1 MVGSELH
8 LIECFT
14 IEVLG
19 GNSRFALGKY
29 EEETVGGVGHFLGSV
44 GVDACLDGIYFIL
57 IASDFVLLR

>member
-1 MVGSELH
+1 ML
-8 LIECFT
+8 T